1 MSMNAAMETMLVM
14 RMQTAP
20 TPKVLTFVPARKDI
34 LGTES
39 HAKVHHQISIRTLA
53 HFRLLLLSDKANRP
67 SIFTPSQIR
76 SSIKQNHFPQ
86 VSYAY
91 IFYIYTFL
99 SYTYITEYVLFQ
111 TLTNAVRLMPLK
123 SKTAIRMR
131 RTLILRAHT
140 TVLAILHILG
150 MVLIVKVWLFFLRR

>member
-39 HAKVHHQISIRTLA
+39 HAKVHHKISIRTLA

-67 SIFTPSQIR
+67 SIFTPS
-76 SSIKQNHFPQ
+76 
-86 VSYAY
+86 
-91 IFYIYTFL
+91 
-99 SYTYITEYVLFQ
+99 
-111 TLTNAVRLMPLK
+111 
-123 SKTAIRMR
+123 
-131 RTLILRAHT
+131 
-140 TVLAILHILG
+140 
-150 MVLIVKVWLFFLRR
+150 

>member
-1 MSMNAAMETMLVM
+1 M

-111 TLTNAVRLMPLK
+111 TLTNAVRLIPLK
-123 SKTAIRMR
+123 CTTAIRMR
-131 RTLILRAHT
+131 RALILRAHT

-150 MVLIVKVWLFFLRR
+150 GDGLNCKGMVVFLKAMKFIFCSSG

>member
-20 TPKVLTFVPARKDI
+20 TPKVLTFVPVRKDI

-131 RTLILRAHT
+131 SKLILRAHT

-150 MVLIVKVWLFFLRR
+150 MVLIVKVQLFFLRR